1 VISLLEVPVVEA
13 EIPEGHDL
21 ALASPDLLAASG
33 ISGVPATDPATN
45 EPAVFVGPRVREAV
59 LALGVALVDPA
70 AVIARHVGRVASR
83 RASDF
88 VGLQETQS
96 LLDQLDRT
104 QPALVRNVVPKPV
117 PLPLLADVLRRLVE
131 ERVSIRPLRE
141 ILEALA
147 LHAPTEKDPLQLTE
161 LVRAA
166 LRRQITY
173 SHATG
178 GQLGAFLVD
187 PSVEETVREAIQR
200 TASGTYL
207 ALAPDVARD
216 IVEAARAELADAA
229 PPIVV
234 LTQADVRRFL
244 RRLLETELPD
254 VTVLSYQEL
263 VPEVVV
269 QPLGRIRP

>member
-1 VISLLEVPVVEA
+1 VPVAEA
-13 EIPEGHDL
+13 EIPDGHTL
-21 ALASPDLLAASG
+21 ALTSPDLLAASG
-33 ISGVPATDPATN
+33 IAATPATDPASG
-45 EPAVFVGPRVREAV
+45 EPAAFVAPRDLEAV
-59 LALGVALVDPA
+59 AALGVALVEPA
-70 AVIARHVGRVASR
+70 GVIARHVGRVAAR

-104 QPALVRNVVPKPV
+104 QPALVRNVIPKPV
-117 PLPLLADVLRRLVE
+117 PLPLLADVLRRLVD

-166 LRRQITY
+166 LRRQLTHA
-173 SHATG
+173 HATG
-178 GQLGAFLVD
+178 GQLAAFLVD
-187 PSVEETVREAIQR
+187 PSVEDTIREAIQR
-200 TASGTYL
+200 TAGGTYL

-216 IVEAARAELADAA
+216 IVDAARAELAGAS
-229 PPIVV
+229 PPLVV

-244 RRLLETELPD
+244 RRLLETDLPD

-263 VPEVVV
+263 APEVMV
-269 QPLGRIRP
+269 QPIGRIRP